1 VPFSFKPLPKIRPDM
16 IRAAFRVPGLFLGR
30 LVLCLGLVA
39 SLAGCEDARAAR
51 AASVPVSLQT
61 EKPSGLRW
69 AKTLNWTRRGTAVS
83 LTISEPWKGARTP
96 LRYTLHRTDSGSTDP
111 VLSTPKS
118 TSNKNK
124 DISNSSIVLPAR
136 RIVCLAGVHTGFL
149 SALGAT
155 DRIVAVDAKNH
166 VHDGSVRAGIE
177 SGRIAEVGS
186 GSQLNVERLLAV
198 KPDLVLANAIGAS
211 ENQALDRLRRAGI
224 PVVVT
229 AEWMENHP
237 LARAEWVRLI
247 GVLIGA
253 EARADSLFE
262 AVEKSY
268 LRLADRARARAER
281 PTVLLGG
288 PFRDQW
294 FVSGGRSFMA
304 RLLADAGGGYLWA
317 DDTTAGGVPLS
328 FEAVLLKAGDADVW
342 LQPNDWRSIGD
353 IGKRDARFA
362 RFGAFRRGD
371 VYNNDARLRAD
382 GANDYWETGVTRP
395 DRVLADLVSI
405 FHGTEDTLYYYRRLQ
420 P

>member
-1 VPFSFKPLPKIRPDM
+1 MATF
-16 IRAAFRVPGLFLGR
+16 
-30 LVLCLGLVA
+30 VA
-39 SLAGCEDARAAR
+39 CNDARAAR
-51 AASVPVSLQT
+51 TESAPAIASTVAPVL
-61 EKPSGLRW
+61 PSGLRW
-69 AKTLNWTRRGTAVS
+69 AKTLQWSRRGTEVS

-96 LRYTLHRTDSGSTDP
+96 LRYLLHRADSGSTEP
-111 VLSTPKS
+111 SVPATKYPTQKNSLNGTP
-118 TSNKNK
+118 TL
-124 DISNSSIVLPAR
+124 ITPAR

-149 SALGAT
+149 SALGAS

-166 VHDGSVRAGIE
+166 VHDAFVRSGVE
-177 SGRIAEVGS
+177 SGLIAEVGS

-247 GVLIGA
+247 GVLVGA
-253 EARADSLFE
+253 EARADSLFD

-268 LRLADRARARAER
+268 LRLAERARSRPDR

-294 FVSGGRSFMA
+294 FVSGGKSFMA
-304 RLLADAGGGYLWA
+304 RLLADAGGRYLWA
-317 DDTTAGGVPLS
+317 SDTTAGGVPLS
-328 FEAVLLKAGDADVW
+328 FEAVLLHAGDADVW
-342 LQPNDWRSIGD
+342 LQPNDWRSVGE

-382 GANDYWETGVTRP
+382 GANDYWETAVTRP
-395 DRVLADLVSI
+395 DRVLSDLVSI
-405 FHGTEDTLYYYRRLQ
+405 FHGTEDTLYYYRRL
-420 P
+420 PP